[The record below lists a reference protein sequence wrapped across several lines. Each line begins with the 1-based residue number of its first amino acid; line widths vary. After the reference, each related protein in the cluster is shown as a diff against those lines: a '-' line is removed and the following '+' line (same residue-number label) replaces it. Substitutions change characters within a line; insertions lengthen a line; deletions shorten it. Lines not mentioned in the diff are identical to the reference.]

1 MGAIKETGVKYTLEG
16 REYTLMLTLSVLD
29 AICDTYQST
38 DELFKLLQSEDERRM
53 RDAAIWTICAMV
65 NDDIDR
71 QAESGADV
79 PGHYTPEYIKR
90 HTRAIEIRP
99 MFAAVIRALT
109 DGLSAAAEA
118 AGADDPNA

>member
-16 REYTLMLTLSVLD
+16 HEYTLMLTLSVLD
-29 AICDTYQST
+29 AICDKYQST
-38 DELFKLLQSEDERRM
+38 NELFELLQSKDERQM
-53 RDAAIWTICAMV
+53 RDAAIWTLCAMV

-71 QAESGADV
+71 QAETGADV
-79 PGHYTPEYIKR
+79 PVHYTPEYIKL

-109 DGLSAAAEA
+109 DGMSAAAEA